1 VNDHLL
7 VLDAGSSSLKFAV
20 DAIEPD
26 RLVERLFGQVE
37 GIGTIGHRVVHGGP
51 TFSAPAAPLLRPGHP
66 LTHPIRPSLL
76 ASKG

>member
-20 DAIEPD
+20 DAIEPARPGE
-26 RLVERLFGQVE
+26 RLVGQVE
-37 GIGTIGHRVVHGGP
+37 GIGAIGHRVVHGGP
-51 TFSAPAAPLLRPGHP
+51 TFSAPLLRPGHP
-66 LTHPIRPSLL
+66 LTHPIRRSLL